1 MKLPGEVWNWRATPT
16 TGIGLRSRS
25 KQLAGDLLG
34 SASDVVL
41 TELKDEELL
50 KLVALDLNAATRERG

>member
-1 MKLPGEVWNWRATPT
+1 VEDKIDQMIESK
-16 TGIGLRSRS
+16 

-34 SASDVVL
+34 GGSDMVL

-50 KLVALDLNAATRERG
+50 KLVTLDLSAAMTEG